1 MADTNCTVEKSNV
14 LVQAPKLLEKSQLNL
29 DILEKIKKSTA
40 VSLFKKD
47 GVPASKLLSFNCF
60 SRSGLAE
67 IKTSSPLMQ
76 KLRVGATCKDGAF
89 FVNLGCKF

>member
-14 LVQAPKLLEKSQLNL
+14 LTQAPKLLEKSQLNL

-47 GVPASKLLSFNCF
+47 GVPVSKLLSFNCF
-60 SRSGLAE
+60 SGSGLAE
-67 IKTSSPLMQ
+67 IKDHSILSQ
-76 KLRVGATCKDGAF
+76 KLRVSATCKDNAF